1 MTTESLGEQPFA
13 LGFLTVVDQPLQGL
27 VGGYLLLN
35 AHARPLEFHCTVP
48 VRPNRAQEILYGS
61 TLEPFMYG
69 EQIGPTLIKTSKLRP
84 AAVFTDC
91 RPALAAAAHIE
102 PPLWLVLPAE
112 SAVPGE
118 TETTGSETAE
128 GRTPR
133 RLDSAHD
140 LHDGSPRV
148 RLGRNWLVRSAGSGV
163 RSEDVAASTPDERL
177 AQVATTLD
185 LSEPFERIR
194 AAIQESQ
201 RGGR

>member
-1 MTTESLGEQPFA
+1 MTTDTPSEQPFA
-13 LGFLTVVDQPLQGL
+13 LGFLTVVDQSSQGL

-48 VRPNRAQEILYGS
+48 VRPNRAQEILYGA
-61 TLEPFMYG
+61 TLEPFIYG

-91 RPALAAAAHIE
+91 CPALAAAAHVE
-102 PPLWLVLPAE
+102 PPLWLVLPPE
-112 SAVPGE
+112 PSAPNE
-118 TETTGSETAE
+118 TDATEANQSEA
-128 GRTPR
+128 RFAR
-133 RLDSAHD
+133 RPDSAQN
-140 LHDGSPRV
+140 LPAGASRV
-148 RLGRNWLVRSAGSGV
+148 RLGRNWVVGTKGSDSA
-163 RSEDVAASTPDERL
+163 DAAVSSDSDKI
-177 AQVATTLD
+177 AQVAATLD